1 MLRKKELDF
10 IKEHEQEACD
20 LLLELA
26 RIPAPSGHEERRGAF
41 CREWLEKNG
50 AKGVYMDEALNVV
63 YPASA
68 GEEKPLAVF
77 AAHTDVVFPDREELP
92 LTVDGNIIRC
102 PGAGDDTA
110 CLVALMMAA
119 KYVAR
124 GLADGSLRPKETG
137 VLFVCNSCEEG
148 LGNLKG
154 SREICR
160 RYGERMREFVS
171 FDCHLDQMYNRAVG
185 SQRYRITIQ
194 TQGGHSY
201 ADFGRPNAIA
211 RLAELIGC
219 LYKIQVPT
227 EGKTTFNV
235 GTISGGTSVNT
246 IAQEAWMLYEFRSD
260 VRSSLQYMEERFME
274 IIRQEQK
281 KGDMKLLVETVGIRP
296 CGADVDEKRQ
306 RDLEER
312 VKRAAAAAA
321 GKEPRAS
328 AASTDCNIPLSMG
341 IPSVCAGTFY
351 GGGAHTREEFV
362 DSASLPMGVQV
373 AMDLVLEHF
382 ERLGD

>member
-1 MLRKKELDF
+1 MLGQGELDF
-10 IKEHEQEACD
+10 IKEHEREAYE

-26 RIPAPSGHEERRGAF
+26 RIPAPSGHEEKRAAF
-41 CREWLEKNG
+41 CKDWLEKNE
-50 AKGVYMDEALNVV
+50 AQGVYIDEALNVV
-63 YPASA
+63 YPAGA
-68 GEEKPLAVF
+68 GEEGPLAVF
-77 AAHTDVVFPDREELP
+77 AAHTDVVFPDTEELP
-92 LTVDGNIIRC
+92 LTVDGNIVRC
-102 PGAGDDTA
+102 PGVGDDTA

-119 KYVAR
+119 KYAAK
-124 GLADGSLRPKETG
+124 GLSDGKLRPGETG

-160 RYGERMREFVS
+160 RYGKRMREFVS

-185 SQRYRITIQ
+185 SQRYRVAVK

-211 RLAELIGC
+211 RLAGLIGR
-219 LYKIQVPT
+219 LYGIQVPK

-235 GTISGGTSVNT
+235 GAVSGGTSVNT

-260 VRSSLQYMEERFME
+260 ERESLKYMEERFME
-274 IIRQEQK
+274 IIEEERK
-281 KGDMKLLVETVGIRP
+281 RGDMELLVETVGIRP
-296 CGADVDEKRQ
+296 CGAKVDEKRQ

-312 VKRAAAAAA
+312 VRRAMTAAA
-321 GKEPRAS
+321 GKEPKAS
-328 AASTDCNIPLSMG
+328 AASTDCNIPLSLG
-341 IPSVCAGTFY
+341 IPSVCAGSFY

-362 DSASLPMGVQV
+362 DSASLSMGVQV
-373 AMDLVLEHF
+373 AMDLALEHF
-382 ERLGD
+382 RRAGE